1 MMTQDELLKAI
12 NDAGLTAPQLTMVLS
27 FAAALVTR
35 EQLRAAMAKE
45 RQNQS
50 TAVQQSEAAIQ
61 ALQAQFDAIE
71 AQLAAQS

>member
-1 MMTQDELLKAI
+1 MTTEQLLAAI
-12 NDAGLTAPQLTMVLS
+12 NAAGLTPEELTLVLS
-27 FAAALVTR
+27 FAAALVQR
-35 EQLRAAMAKE
+35 EKIRASMAKE
-45 RQNQS
+45 RAAQS

>member
-1 MMTQDELLKAI
+1 MT
-12 NDAGLTAPQLTMVLS
+12 P
-27 FAAALVTR
+27 
-35 EQLRAAMAKE
+35 EQLAAIFTASGFTPEQLGGMLSRLAMLDQRENLRASMAKE
-45 RQNQS
+45 RAAQS